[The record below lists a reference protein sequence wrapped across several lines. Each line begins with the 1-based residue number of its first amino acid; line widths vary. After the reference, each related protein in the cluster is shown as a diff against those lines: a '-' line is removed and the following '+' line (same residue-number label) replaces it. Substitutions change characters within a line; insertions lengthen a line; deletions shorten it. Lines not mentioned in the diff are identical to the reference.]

1 MSESTMTTTA
11 RLDHP
16 VGIHAIQRFLA
27 YMMPKLVHEQFGDAV
42 DMPAGEGKTV
52 KWRRWT
58 APTAQTTPNV
68 EGVDGSPVQP
78 SKTDLQVDLDRYS
91 AWVKWTEFLDLIGW
105 SQDAKE
111 LTDWLAN
118 MAALTRDTL
127 VRETLRNCA
136 SSITCSNGTPT
147 ATMLNATDLD
157 TAVQTLMGYADPIT
171 PMITAG
177 SGVGTTPIAPAYIAI
192 GHTDLWSSLLNVSG
206 FREVQVYASTGGA
219 YQGEVGSTRHIRWIL
234 TRNAYNSGG
243 TYTIPIL
250 GQNAYGTVKLPA
262 GDQML
267 GYKPPEQAGS
277 PTNAWSIYFYKMWM
291 ASKVLDETR
300 MLRVLATIV

>member
-1 MSESTMTTTA
+1 MTTTA

-16 VGIHAIQRFLA
+16 VGIHAIQHFLA
-27 YMMPKLVHEQFGDAV
+27 YMMPKLVHEQFGNAV

-58 APTAQTTPNV
+58 APTAQTTPNL
-68 EGVDGSPVQP
+68 EGIDGSPVVP

-111 LTDWLAN
+111 LTDWLSK

-136 SSITCSNGTPT
+136 SSITCSNGSPT

-157 TAVQTLMGYADPIT
+157 TAVQTLMGYGDPIT
-171 PMITAG
+171 RMITAG
-177 SGVGTTPIAPAYIAI
+177 RGVGTTPIAPAYIAI
-192 GHTDLWSSLLNVSG
+192 GHTDLWSSLLNVAG

-219 YQGEVGSTRHIRWIL
+219 YEGEVGSTRHIRWIL
-234 TRNAYNSGG
+234 TRNAYSSGG
-243 TYTIPIL
+243 TYTIPVL
-250 GQNAYGTVKLPA
+250 GQDAYGTVKLPA

-267 GYKPPEQAGS
+267 GFKPPEQAGS
-277 PTNAWSIYFYKMWM
+277 PTNAWSIYFWKLWT
-291 ASKVLDETR
+291 ASKILDDTR
-300 MLRVLATIV
+300 ILRLLCTIA